1 MPSRLPQTRSTPT
14 GSNRHAANIGPRVTA
29 ADNVYTRLR
38 MLLLTGA
45 LQPNQK
51 LTLRALAEQFGTSMM
66 PIRDAVR
73 RLTAEGGLQMH
84 ANRTIHVNA
93 PSPAKFAEIV
103 KIRCALEG
111 LAAEVACRQ
120 ITPAELMKLKHHALR
135 FEKEGHKPRPNPTLL
150 ARVNRDLH
158 FGVYRAA
165 RMPQLLDM
173 IEGLWI
179 QVSPAISSTLR
190 HTTRGITQWESFA
203 HHRKLVDSIAR
214 RDSVRARQAIV
225 SDIRDTGS
233 FILRSG
239 ALEFLGEL
247 SASELRQPARRQ
259 HRLY

>member
-1 MPSRLPQTRSTPT
+1 MPTRTRQTQPTSTQRISNMQPRL
-14 GSNRHAANIGPRVTA
+14 TA
-29 ADNVYTRLR
+29 ADNVYAKLR

-51 LTLRALAEQFGTSMM
+51 LTLRALADQFGTSMM

-84 ANRTIHVNA
+84 ANRTIRVNA

-111 LAAEVACRQ
+111 LATEVACRQ

-135 FEKEGHKPRPNPTLL
+135 FEKEGQKPRPNPTLL
-150 ARVNRDLH
+150 ARVNRELH

-165 RMPQLLDM
+165 RMPQLLEM

-190 HTTRGITQWESFA
+190 HTTRGVTQWESFA
-203 HHRKLVDSIAR
+203 HHTKLIDSIGR
-214 RDSVRARQAIV
+214 RDSVRARQAV
-225 SDIRDTGS
+225 VADIRDTGS

-239 ALEFLGEL
+239 ALEFLGEIP
-247 SASELRQPARRQ
+247 AGDLRQPSRRQ
-259 HRLY
+259 HRL